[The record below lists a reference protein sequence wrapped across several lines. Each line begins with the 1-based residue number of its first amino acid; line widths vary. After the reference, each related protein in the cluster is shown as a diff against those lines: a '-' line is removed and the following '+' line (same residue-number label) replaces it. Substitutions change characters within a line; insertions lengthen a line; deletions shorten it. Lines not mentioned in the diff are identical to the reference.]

1 MKEWF
6 EEETE
11 SSVKKIRNEIEKRI
25 DNIKDSMDELVA
37 AAKDFEI
44 GDTIDAETRSS
55 QNIYE
60 KMTEMVEEFGYPEKV
75 TYKTANDL
83 LKDLKKFLE
92 RVLEIGGRFIP
103 NLKRKYRTRVFI
115 LNRALQRIQRNYQE
129 LESFLEERT
138 ILLQEVD
145 ETSDDISLIIEKVR
159 SRENL
164 KNEIKNETVEA
175 EKIQEEI
182 DQLQNSASS
191 LESITIL
198 KELDEINR
206 EVQVIGNK
214 LRLKLGGLDKP
225 LRKLTSRATDGKVMI
240 PPELINIANLLKEN
254 PIDALWDMEYGHEK
268 LNDLMDILIEAS
280 KSEKIKLKSSM
291 KNKTISL
298 AEEIINGEIKE
309 LHKDLLEHKNKKIEI
324 ENRVE
329 QQGLRDKIQEFKNK
343 KEELQKDEDRK
354 QRRIRDLKNN
364 LEELNEEIVNLSA
377 ETQRQIRKLTN
388 QDVKINI
395 KE

>member
-1 MKEWF
+1 MLEWF

-11 SSVKKIRNEIEKRI
+11 SSVKKIRNEIVKRI
-25 DNIKDSMDELVA
+25 DNVKDSMDELVV

-60 KMTEMVEEFGYPEKV
+60 KMTEMVEEFEYPEKV
-75 TYKTANDL
+75 TYKTANEL

-92 RVLEIGGRFIP
+92 RVLEIGSRFIP

-115 LNRALQRIQRNYQE
+115 LNRALQRIQRNFQD
-129 LESFLEERT
+129 LENFLEEKT

-145 ETSDDISLIIEKVR
+145 ETSDNISLIIDKVR
-159 SRENL
+159 TRENL
-164 KNEIKNETVEA
+164 KKEIKNEDIEA
-175 EKIQEEI
+175 DKIQKQINE
-182 DQLQNSASS
+182 LQNGASS
-191 LESITIL
+191 LESVAVL

-225 LRKLTSRATDGKVMI
+225 LRKLASRATDGKVMV
-240 PPELINIANLLKEN
+240 PPELINVANLLKEN
-254 PIDALWDMEYGHEK
+254 PIDALWDMDSGYEK
-268 LNDLMDILIEAS
+268 LNNLMEILIEAS
-280 KSEKIKLKSSM
+280 KSEKIKLKASM
-291 KNKTISL
+291 KNKTIAL
-298 AEEIINGEIKE
+298 AEEIINGELKD
-309 LHKDLLEHKNKKIEI
+309 LHNDLLEHKNRKIEI

-329 QQGLRDKIQEFKNK
+329 QQGLKDKIQEFKDK
-343 KEELQKDEDRK
+343 KEELEKDEERK
-354 QRRIRDLKNN
+354 QRRIRDLKND
-364 LEELNEEIVNLSA
+364 LEDLNEEIINLSA
-377 ETQRQIRKLTN
+377 ETQRQVRKLTN